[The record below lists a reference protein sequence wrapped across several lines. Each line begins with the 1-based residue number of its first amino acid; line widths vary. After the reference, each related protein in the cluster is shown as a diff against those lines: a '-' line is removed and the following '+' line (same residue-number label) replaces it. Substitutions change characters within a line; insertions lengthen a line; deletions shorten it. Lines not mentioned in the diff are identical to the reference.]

1 MAPPIRPWGRR
12 RVSGSSWPATRG
24 ACPSPAVTSQPWP
37 TLSSSRQPQLRLLAP
52 QRCSSPV
59 RLHPP
64 PLPSATAH
72 AAAWRATRQ
81 PGGRPG
87 GNPYPCP
94 FPSRTTTSSHPPPVP
109 PPTTTIPLPRAP
121 GCGVRRL
128 ASVPLPS
135 HPHYTTLPGERR
147 WRRGWEG
154 GRGGGGDGRWGWEG
168 DGWGGGDGDGS
179 GSTRA
184 RARSL
189 ARRPSAAPHL
199 NPPPVLPPWQGVW
212 LRCSS
217 QVPAVQPSRGVSG
230 AGPRGVAAGG
240 GGRDVGVAEGPGR
253 RGGGGPGVAL
263 GAAGALC
270 CVALLYTGVWLVES
284 GRLSGAALAPAGGGA
299 RQQRG
304 RARQGSAAGRGSRA
318 KAVAGDDDSDRGGD
332 GAVATPEQRARA
344 DRWVAGLWVGL
355 IVYTLAA
362 AGAGRAGA
370 ERAAAAEVAA
380 VAAARAGRSRRAD
393 RTPLA
398 LAPPGLAPRLAA
410 PPPAAKEQEPQGR
423 PGNSRFD
430 RLATPL
436 APPGGVSA
444 KSLDALRERLR
455 ASRIDASSGGRAE
468 AAAAAAWG
476 AGRG

>member
-1 MAPPIRPWGRR
+1 M
-12 RVSGSSWPATRG
+12 
-24 ACPSPAVTSQPWP
+24 
-37 TLSSSRQPQLRLLAP
+37 
-52 QRCSSPV
+52 
-59 RLHPP
+59 
-64 PLPSATAH
+64 
-72 AAAWRATRQ
+72 
-81 PGGRPG
+81 
-87 GNPYPCP
+87 
-94 FPSRTTTSSHPPPVP
+94 
-109 PPTTTIPLPRAP
+109 
-121 GCGVRRL
+121 
-128 ASVPLPS
+128 
-135 HPHYTTLPGERR
+135 
-147 WRRGWEG
+147 
-154 GRGGGGDGRWGWEG
+154 GGGDGRGM
-168 DGWGGGDGDGS
+168 GGEVGMG
-179 GSTRA
+179 TA
-184 RARSL
+184 
-189 ARRPSAAPHL
+189 
-199 NPPPVLPPWQGVW
+199 
-212 LRCSS
+212 
-217 QVPAVQPSRGVSG
+217 AVQPEPGPGAWPAARRRPPTSTLPPCSLPGRVFGFAALLKCLQYSLPGGSAGLVLGASRLGG
-230 AGPRGVAAGG
+230 AAGTWAWPRALG
-240 GGRDVGVAEGPGR
+240 GGA
-253 RGGGGPGVAL
+253 GGGPGVAL